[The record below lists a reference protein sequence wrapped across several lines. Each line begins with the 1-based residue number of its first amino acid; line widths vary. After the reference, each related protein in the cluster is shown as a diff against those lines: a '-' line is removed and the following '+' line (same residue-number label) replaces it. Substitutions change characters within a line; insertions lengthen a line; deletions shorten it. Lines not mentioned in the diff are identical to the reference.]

1 MLLVGD
7 EMLCCQHASHE
18 ILAAEENKVS
28 DSDMTATPLAVHK
41 NMDHPSKSGFSN
53 VARRQIGHSLTLARQ
68 LTCPQCEASRKPS
81 IPLPK
86 YRGSQNSTVVLA

>member
-1 MLLVGD
+1 VGD
-7 EMLCCQHASHE
+7 EILCCQHACHE

-28 DSDMTATPLAVHK
+28 DSDMTATLLAVHK
-41 NMDHPSKSGFSN
+41 NMDHPSNEEMVRVLKCGQASN
-53 VARRQIGHSLTLARQ
+53 RALTLARQ